1 MYPSFINFL
10 SVNNSFLSYLFIHL
24 FASFLLCPQLVM
36 KTKYTDTSIKLL
48 LTYLL
53 IYAKELAPLVEG
65 DVVWIKPFITGTQT
79 QD

>member
-1 MYPSFINFL
+1 
-10 SVNNSFLSYLFIHL
+10 
-24 FASFLLCPQLVM
+24 M

-65 DVVWIKPFITGTQT
+65 DVVWIKPFITGTQK

>member
-1 MYPSFINFL
+1 
-10 SVNNSFLSYLFIHL
+10 
-24 FASFLLCPQLVM
+24 M
-36 KTKYTDTSIKLL
+36 KTKYTDTSI